1 MIMINKLIKKV
12 IKDMMNV
19 AIFRK
24 NSNQMMF
31 SMGTKLFYK
40 EAGLIYKVAKLSKM
54 IRLLIIPIESR
65 LE

>member
-1 MIMINKLIKKV
+1 MIVINKLIKKV

-24 NSNQMMF
+24 NSNQTMF
-31 SMGTKLFYK
+31 SMDTKLFYK
-40 EAGLIYKVAKLSKM
+40 EAGLIYKAAKLSKM